1 VTETKRG
8 RKSREEEV
16 ADYLRE
22 QGKSID
28 DLPDAIID
36 LPEDPLEML
45 EEFKTELYKQMKR
58 GEIKSTALVQALK
71 TIDGIAEK
79 YLAANPPKVEVRE
92 QGVDEILVDAGL
104 PRERRI
110 EIGRTEIE
118 RLRERE
124 NALQVVVARLEGEA

>member
-1 VTETKRG
+1 MTETKRG

>member
-1 VTETKRG
+1 MTETKRG

-124 NALQVVVARLEGEA
+124 NALQVVVARLEGDA

>member
-110 EIGRTEIE
+110 EIGRNEIE

-124 NALQVVVARLEGEA
+124 NALQMLVARLEGDA